1 MRKVYRIDNIT
12 EEGLIRG
19 YITKFN
25 EIDSYNSLTVKGAFS
40 QTLEQVKQG
49 RVIPFLWQHDQREPI
64 GKFLSFEETSEGI
77 IGTCLLDLNV
87 QKAQEAYSL
96 VKNGIITGLSIGAR
110 VLSSDYEN
118 YDDKIV
124 EVLKDLE
131 LFEVSLVTFPACDGA
146 RIDEVR
152 AKGVKMTN
160 KARQIEM
167 ALKATGLLSN
177 NICKQ
182 YANILAKKS
191 DEKEELED
199 EIEKLVKLDD
209 DDQLTDDN
217 TEEQENDKVDTS
229 EDTNADED
237 EEKAPLREGDNKLPD
252 DEELNKEEED
262 SEYIEKKQLLHFLK
276 NFKL

>member
-12 EEGLIRG
+12 EEGLIKG

-40 QTLEQVKQG
+40 KTLEQVKQG

-87 QKAQEAYSL
+87 KKAQEAYSL

-110 VLSSDYEN
+110 VLSSDFEN
-118 YDDKIV
+118 YDNKVV

-152 AKGVKMTN
+152 AKGVKMIN

-182 YANILAKKS
+182 YANILAKKA

-199 EIEKLVKLDD
+199 EIEKLAKLDD
-209 DDQLTDDN
+209 DDQMTDDN

-237 EEKAPLREGDNKLPD
+237 EEKVLLGDGENKLPD
-252 DEELNKEEED
+252 EEKRKKEED
-262 SEYIEKKQLLHFLK
+262 EYIEKKQLLNFLK